1 MIIMIDAIKIRLL
14 AVGLTLILLLFV
26 PVSKAFAGSV
36 LLQDDFNDGNSNGW
50 DVIGN
55 SGWNVQNGEY
65 GILLNPGLSNTVPND
80 SLWNYGWTNIS
91 FEVDLRG
98 VQGVDKNILVKFKD
112 ASNFVELHANSQGIF
127 LEKGAPGGGMLASS
141 NTILSNNT
149 LYHFKFE
156 MQDTGNIKVYKD
168 NVLLFDVNE
177 PSPLIT
183 NWKIGLRAGTGGNPV
198 AEVWFDNV
206 VVKSLDP
213 VPTPTPTPSVI
224 LVPGMG
230 ASWNADALL
239 NCKSDGYDGG
249 WSMSAFAADI
259 YGPLVSALNGAG
271 INVSVFNYDW
281 RKEIPDNQ
289 PGLRGFIDG
298 LGGKFSLVG
307 HSMGGLLGR
316 AYLESAGNNSKLT
329 DLITVGSPHRGSAL
343 AYPVWSAGEI
353 WDRSPLTKIAA
364 TLLLKRCGSTK
375 RTDKQVIQTYWPSV
389 HNLLPIDNYL
399 RDINSGNLIPVDSMA
414 ARNNW
419 QPTNFLSYGVHVGTL
434 SGVSMDTLQ
443 NIPVKDRSK
452 IDAVLGDWE
461 DGKLMG
467 KEMTSQGD
475 GVVLASNAILLGAD
489 NRSISGTHL
498 GIVSSADGVNQI
510 LNLLGI
516 TTSATQAVW
525 QEPKSAL
532 VVIGNNARLILT
544 DPKGKIRSDS
554 NGVTS
559 VINPATGNYKYFLVP
574 KKFQSE
580 LIVIQVKNNGD
591 VLYNE
596 YKFNDFLPKFGTIEF

>member
-1 MIIMIDAIKIRLL
+1 MQWSAPNLPCLYQSNPTTWKSENGRVGIKIDGPGC
-14 AVGLTLILLLFV
+14 VTELI
-26 PVSKAFAGSV
+26 PNN
-36 LLQDDFNDGNSNGW
+36 FNFTEGMGYSYSFDM
-50 DVIGN
+50 
-55 SGWNVQNGEY
+55 EFT
-65 GILLNPGLSNTVPND
+65 NTVVADRNVIFRYLNSSNWYDLKFYGSDMWFQKVVDSYYRLEKTSYSFQDNQIYHFRIEFSNIVIKIFIND
-80 SLWNYGWTNIS
+80 
-91 FEVDLRG
+91 
-98 VQGVDKNILVKFKD
+98 ILVWELADSPPYFSGGTIGFQ
-112 ASNFVELHANSQGIF
+112 ASVGANPDS
-127 LEKGAPGGGMLASS
+127 
-141 NTILSNNT
+141 
-149 LYHFKFE
+149 
-156 MQDTGNIKVYKD
+156 
-168 NVLLFDVNE
+168 
-177 PSPLIT
+177 
-183 NWKIGLRAGTGGNPV
+183 
-198 AEVWFDNV
+198 EVWFDNV

-213 VPTPTPTPSVI
+213 VPTPAPTPSVI